1 MMNNDDIQLMNIDN
15 IQFLVND
22 AQNLL
27 DNV

>member
-1 MMNNDDIQLMNIDN
+1 MNNDDIQLMNIDN